1 MLRSMRVRLMLAFVA
16 VVAVAVGIA
25 EIVAE
30 RTATREFDSYVS
42 RVDIAYLETLAQN
55 LGDYYAANGSWQDV
69 ESVFVALPQT
79 PGHLQLQDSS
89 GTIVGDTSPGR
100 GRGGPGGADGSPYG
114 PANTPTTPGPSGP
127 AGPAGPDS
135 PNTGPNA
142 GPSATPT
149 VSPSGPSGSGEPVGT
164 PTPSGLSGPAGPNS
178 PNTGPNVGPSATPA
192 ASPSGPGGSG
202 GSAGPGGP
210 NTGPDASPSA
220 IPAAS
225 PSGPNGSG
233 GSGGSGGNE
242 PAPGGGSPRSSEE
255 TGLSERTDAM
265 VLADSAMA
273 VGGRLAAEA
282 TPTPQATQRI
292 PIYANGQQVGTLV
305 VLSQQGGPATSAPL
319 SDRFFDRVRLAL
331 LVGGVTAL
339 VVAVIFAVFLVDGIT
354 RPLRRLT
361 EAARRV
367 AAGDFSHRVDVKS
380 PLEAAELAGSFN
392 RMAAALER
400 DQETRRR
407 LLADITHELRTPLSV
422 IQGTAQ
428 GFLDGVIQPD
438 QEHAAV
444 IRDEAELLSKLITD
458 LRDLSLAEAGELRLE
473 RRPTDLGE
481 LARQAAAA
489 VQHRAQKQ
497 GVEIEVVAPPDMP
510 PCLVDSD
517 RTLQML
523 GNLLDNALR
532 HTPQGGRI
540 TLGIRGPE
548 DGMMV
553 VEVADTGEGIL
564 PEHLPHIFERFYRV
578 DASRERSGGTGLGLA
593 IVSQLAQAQGGSV
606 SVDSAPGRG
615 SVFWVRFPVAP
626 TGAAAAP

>member
-1 MLRSMRVRLMLAFVA
+1 MLRSIRVRLILAFVA

-69 ESVFVALPQT
+69 ESVFVTLPQT

-89 GTIVGDTSPGR
+89 GAIVGDTSPGR
-100 GRGGPGGADGSPYG
+100 GPGGAGGSPYG
-114 PANTPTTPGPSGP
+114 PASTPTTPGPSGP
-127 AGPAGPDS
+127 AGPAGP
-135 PNTGPNA
+135 
-142 GPSATPT
+142 
-149 VSPSGPSGSGEPVGT
+149 GS
-164 PTPSGLSGPAGPNS
+164 
-178 PNTGPNVGPSATPA
+178 
-192 ASPSGPGGSG
+192 
-202 GSAGPGGP
+202 P

-225 PSGPNGSG
+225 PSGPDGSG

-255 TGLSERTDAM
+255 TGLSERTDVM

-273 VGGRLAAEA
+273 VGGRLAVEA
-282 TPTPQATQRI
+282 TPTPQATRRI

-305 VLSQQGGPATSAPL
+305 ILSQKGAPATSAPL

-331 LVGGVTAL
+331 LVGGLTAL

-354 RPLRRLT
+354 RPLRRLS

-367 AAGDFSHRVDVKS
+367 ATGDFSHRVDVTA
-380 PLEAAELAGSFN
+380 PLEVAELAGSFN
-392 RMAAALER
+392 RMAEALER

-428 GFLDGVIQPD
+428 GFLDGVIPPD
-438 QEHAAV
+438 QEHTAV

-473 RRPTDLGE
+473 RRPTDLGD

-489 VQHRAQKQ
+489 VQHRTQKQ
-497 GVEIEVVAPPDMP
+497 GIEIEVVAPPDIP

-523 GNLLDNALR
+523 SNLLDNALR

-548 DGMMV
+548 DGMLV
-553 VEVADTGEGIL
+553 VEVADTGEGIP

-606 SVDSAPGRG
+606 GVDSAPGRG